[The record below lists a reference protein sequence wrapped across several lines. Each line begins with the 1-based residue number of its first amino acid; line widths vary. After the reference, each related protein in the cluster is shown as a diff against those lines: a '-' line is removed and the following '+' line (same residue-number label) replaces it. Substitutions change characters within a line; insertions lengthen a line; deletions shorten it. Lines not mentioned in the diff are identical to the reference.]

1 MVLRPTRWL
10 RTASI
15 LCRPVDGEVAAG
27 TPVLLKGTAPTAT
40 LTIGMG
46 YAATPTTS
54 TALTG
59 TYLAKTINGA
69 ADYVLGINAGV
80 VGFYHWDSDNLA
92 ANRAYLAKTIDGV
105 KGFAI
110 NWDGETD
117 GISAVDNGQPAKD
130 EAVYTLS
137 GQRVSKPTRGL
148 YIVNGKKVVI
158 K

>member
-1 MVLRPTRWL
+1 MPT
-10 RTASI
+10 
-15 LCRPVDGEVAAG
+15 PVVGEVAAG

-40 LTIGMG
+40 LNIGTG
-46 YAATPTTS
+46 YAETPGTS
-54 TALTG
+54 GLTG
-59 TYLAKTINGA
+59 NYLAKTINGA
-69 ADYVLGINAGV
+69 TDYVLGINAGV
-80 VGFYHWDSDNLA
+80 VGFYHWDSSNLS
-92 ANRAYLAKTIDGV
+92 ANRAYLASTTSV

-117 GISAVDNGQPAKD
+117 GISAVDNGQSAKG
-130 EAVYTLS
+130 ETIYTLS